1 MIKAS
6 ICCDPDTINQLE
18 DVLYE
23 LAPSNWSLVV
33 NRITEKGN
41 LEGFFES
48 KAQALES
55 IDELKT
61 LLAVK
66 LSQTFVIADIPDQDW
81 KEAYKSHFEPWSH
94 GKIHWVPE
102 WEKNSYEIPP
112 EHHAVYLDP
121 GMAFGTGNHETTR
134 LCLESMISIL
144 EGFEPF
150 DLLDVGCGS
159 GILSLS
165 ANLLGIEKVKGVDN
179 DPDSI
184 KVSNENLHANN
195 ITGNV
200 AFEAISLEKFSDE
213 ENFDIVVANIQ
224 ADILMANSR
233 TLLQLVRK
241 GGYVVLS
248 GILSKEVKL
257 VKEHFLANLDEA
269 NLEYEVETRSLGE
282 WSVIQTR
289 IH

>member
-1 MIKAS
+1 M
-6 ICCDPDTINQLE
+6 
-18 DVLYE
+18 
-23 LAPSNWSLVV
+23 
-33 NRITEKGN
+33 
-41 LEGFFES
+41 
-48 KAQALES
+48 
-55 IDELKT
+55 
-61 LLAVK
+61 
-66 LSQTFVIADIPDQDW
+66 
-81 KEAYKSHFEPWSH
+81 
-94 GKIHWVPE
+94 
-102 WEKNSYEIPP
+102 
-112 EHHAVYLDP
+112 
-121 GMAFGTGNHETTR
+121 
-134 LCLESMISIL
+134 
-144 EGFEPF
+144 
-150 DLLDVGCGS
+150 
-159 GILSLS
+159 
-165 ANLLGIEKVKGVDN
+165 
-179 DPDSI
+179 
-184 KVSNENLHANN
+184 HANN

-248 GILSKEVKL
+248 GILSKEMKH